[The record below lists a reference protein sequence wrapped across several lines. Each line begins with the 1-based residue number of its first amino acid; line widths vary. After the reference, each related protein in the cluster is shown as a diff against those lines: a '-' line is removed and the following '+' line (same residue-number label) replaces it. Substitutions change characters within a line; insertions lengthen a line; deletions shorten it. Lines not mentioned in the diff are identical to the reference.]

1 MSLPVAVVSGGS
13 AGIGLSI
20 VQHLLDAGYEVIN
33 LSRRGSPDT
42 PASHTNLHDFKVD
55 LADRAATGA
64 MARRIAKDFQV
75 THLVHNAGE
84 VRPGSI
90 EDATQADLA
99 HLSALHLAAPLTL
112 TQAFLPAMREANLGR
127 IVFIASRAVQG
138 KALRTVYAATK
149 AGMIG
154 LARSWALE
162 LGGDG
167 ITVNVIAPGP
177 IATELFRKGNP
188 PGSPA
193 TKKII
198 ENVAVKRMGEPDDV
212 ARAAMF
218 FLDPQNGFV
227 TGQTLYVCGGLSVG
241 ISPV

>member
-1 MSLPVAVVSGGS
+1 MSLPVAVVTGGS
-13 AGIGLSI
+13 AGIGLAI
-20 VQHLLDAGYEVIN
+20 VRHLLDAGYEVIN

-42 PASHTNLHDFKVD
+42 HANLHDYKVD
-55 LADRAATGA
+55 LSDRAATGA
-64 MARRIAKDFQV
+64 TARRIAKDFQV

-84 VRPGSI
+84 IRPGSL
-90 EDATQADLA
+90 EETTHADLA
-99 HLSALHLAAPLTL
+99 HVTSLHLAAPLTL
-112 TQAFLPAMREANLGR
+112 TQAFLPAMREAGIGR
-127 IVFIASRAVQG
+127 IVFISTRAVQG
-138 KALRTVYAATK
+138 KPLRSVYSATK

-154 LARSWALE
+154 YARTWALE

-177 IATELFRKGNP
+177 IAIELFRNGNP
-188 PGSPA
+188 EDSEA

-198 ENVAVKRMGEPDDV
+198 EGLAVKRIGEPDDI

-218 FLDPQNGFV
+218 FLDPRNGFV

-241 ISPV
+241 NSPL

>member
-1 MSLPVAVVSGGS
+1 MSLPVAVVTGGS
-13 AGIGLSI
+13 AGIGLAI
-20 VQHLLDAGYEVIN
+20 VRHLLDGGYEVIN

-42 PASHTNLHDFKVD
+42 HTNLHDFKAD

-64 MARRIAKDFQV
+64 IARKIAKEFQV

-84 VRPGSI
+84 IRPGSI

-99 HLSALHLAAPLTL
+99 HVTSLHMAAPLAL
-112 TQAFLPAMREANLGR
+112 TQAFLPAMRDAGMGR
-127 IVFIASRAVQG
+127 IVFISTRAVQG
-138 KALRTVYAATK
+138 KVLRSVYAATK
-149 AGMIG
+149 AAMIG
-154 LARSWALE
+154 LARTWALE

-177 IATELFRKGNP
+177 IATELFRNGNP
-188 PGSPA
+188 EDSEA
-193 TKKII
+193 TKQIMDGL
-198 ENVAVKRMGEPDDV
+198 AVKRMGEPDDV

-218 FLDPQNGFV
+218 FLDAKNGFV

-241 ISPV
+241 RAPI